1 VADCA
6 SAPVPVAAAAAAI
19 NARRLKPVL
28 VESVIAG
35 LLPFGLGLLLMA
47 QTTEMAR
54 SLQFKE
60 MSDARSFA
68 EAGLNWA
75 ACQAKEAESQLKD
88 IQ

>member
-1 VADCA
+1 
-6 SAPVPVAAAAAAI
+6 
-19 NARRLKPVL
+19 
-28 VESVIAG
+28 
-35 LLPFGLGLLLMA
+35 MA

-68 EAGLNWA
+68 EAGLNCA